1 MQNQG
6 IARQAVSG
14 STYSI
19 ISSGVTLLL
28 GATRGI
34 LLARL
39 LLPEYFGI
47 VALALVF
54 TSFVANVRN
63 IGLDLALIHQQDAD
77 QAFMRTYFSLR
88 TGLDLLA
95 AGLLFGAIP
104 LLHKFYP
111 QTPQLGQV
119 LGVLVTAFL
128 ISNMSQVQEYLLR
141 KNLDFKSLAITDVA
155 ASLVMTFV
163 APYLAWR
170 GWGLWA
176 LVAEQI
182 SGVTARFLLTWGPF
196 RQWRPSFGWDRNS
209 LGFLWS
215 YGKKTWMA
223 TNLVYYLNRFDDFWI
238 GTSLGDVFLG
248 YYSKAFEFAH
258 YPTRLIA
265 NQLIAVFAPVFARLQ
280 EDRTALSQAFYRSAH
295 VILRTGALAAGALAL
310 VLPEFIHF
318 VIGDKWLPMLWTFR
332 LMLVY
337 AVLEPLLTLIK
348 NLFFSTGQPQEVL
361 KVSTAQV
368 VFFTPAVILGAALG
382 NINGVALAADGMLV
396 VGIWRAYLPTRR
408 LVDFSPFRLGGRP
421 LIALAV
427 SMAAGLS
434 IEQVMIGQAWQIL
447 LVKSAAYFFLYTG
460 LMLVFERN
468 DYLKG
473 FRLLWTMIRPEA
485 GERYEVSSQ

>member
-19 ISSGVTLLL
+19 FSSGITLIL
-28 GATRGI
+28 GATRSI

-39 LLPEYFGI
+39 LLPEYFGVI
-47 VALALVF
+47 ALALVF
-54 TSFVANVRN
+54 TSFVANLRN
-63 IGLDLALIHQQDAD
+63 IGLDLALVHRQDAD

-88 TGLDLLA
+88 AGLDLLA
-95 AGLLFGAIP
+95 AGLLLAAIP
-104 LLHKFYP
+104 LLQKFYP

-119 LGVLVTAFL
+119 LAVLVIAFL
-128 ISNMSQVQEYLLR
+128 ISNMSQVQESLLR

-155 ASLVMTFV
+155 ASFVMTSI

-176 LVAEQI
+176 LVAEQV
-182 SGVTARFLLTWGPF
+182 SGITTRFLLTWGPF
-196 RQWRPSFGWDRNS
+196 RQWRPAFGWDRKS

-265 NQLIAVFAPVFARLQ
+265 NQLIAVFTPVFARLQ
-280 EDRTALSQAFYRSAH
+280 KDRIALSQAFYRSAH
-295 VILRTGALAAGALAL
+295 VILRTGAFAAGALAL

-332 LMLVY
+332 LMLIY
-337 AVLEPLLTLIK
+337 AVLEPVLTLIK
-348 NLFFSTGQPQEVL
+348 NLFFSTGHPREVL
-361 KVSTAQV
+361 KISTAQV
-368 VFFTPAVILGAALG
+368 LFFTPAVILGATFG
-382 NINGVALAADGMLV
+382 DINGVALAADGMLV
-396 VGIWRAYLPTRR
+396 AGIWKAFSPLRR
-408 LVDFSPFRLGGRP
+408 LVDFSPYRLAGRP
-421 LIALAV
+421 FIALTIALAV
-427 SMAAGLS
+427 GLWA
-434 IEQVMIGQAWQIL
+434 EQVMQGQIWLIL
-447 LVKSAAYFFLYTG
+447 LAKFVLYLLLYTA
-460 LMLVFERN
+460 LMLIMERK
-468 DYLKG
+468 DYIKG
-473 FRLLWTMIRPEA
+473 LQLLWTMMRPKRERQA
-485 GERYEVSSQ
+485 GI